1 MQGLLQDWIDLE
13 GTGDGEVLQSGSR
26 WPNLDGYQDVIFWL
40 EVRLTTVGTELR
52 MHYQTAP
59 VGEPGLFTDMV
70 PEILMTTSTV
80 PLVTTVL
87 QSGNPLV
94 PLSGLVR
101 WRIASISGGA
111 WKVSFRI
118 HFVAKRR

>member
-1 MQGLLQDWIDLE
+1 MKRLLPLVCGLAALLLSSTAMAQPAPVE
-13 GTGDGEVLQSGSR
+13 GDYTAAGFTLASGQSL
-26 WPNLDGYQDVIFWL
+26 P
-40 EVRLTTVGTELR
+40 ELR

-59 VGEPGLFTDMV
+59 VGEPALFTNMV